1 VNSKG
6 FTLVEMMIATGIMT
20 IVVFGG
26 FQAYQYFNSQT
37 IKEAKKMDDLSEFN
51 ALTKD
56 LVSFTEGGGIS
67 TFYLNQ
73 PVKTKNCND
82 TEPCVRQLVGQN
94 FVAPTS
100 ALPNGLTGND
110 CMQFYSDAGGK
121 LEGKKAYP
129 GKITVGEKIWK
140 PKVLELSDAQELYA
154 TWILKDETSPPFLMA
169 KTRDASVFLRLLRGP
184 QSTIER
190 ISSHGGLQH
199 AFFDSDATK
208 EAVTGLVGYPFLIYN
223 ALYNNQYNIQ
233 YAQEI
238 ISCTDHR
245 SDCIALMQKV
255 QNMAGLN
262 DVAISNITGAIFPDQ
277 VFAVLFRPIDFQ
289 VPFFKNIVDRQQLPS
304 TCLSSWGNGIQSS
317 SDYFFPTKA
326 LSVSLD
332 PDETNS
338 ELGTNPL
345 NLFYLSKYA
354 TKRDMPVVK
363 GIFVAMPIDI
373 VTYKVEAG
381 ASSGVNQLVSELW
394 HHTEIKKKTKIHK
407 LTSPFTV
414 VRKLGSPEMGMWYNP
429 IKKNQP

>member
-1 VNSKG
+1 MNSKG

-20 IVVFGG
+20 IVVLGG

-94 FVAPTS
+94 FVAPTA

-110 CMQFYSDAGGK
+110 CMQFYADASGK

-184 QSTIER
+184 QSTIA
-190 ISSHGGLQH
+190 SQGSHNGLQH
-199 AFFDSDATK
+199 AFFDSDASKDVLT
-208 EAVTGLVGYPFLIYN
+208 TLIGYPFLIYN
-223 ALYNNQYNIQ
+223 ALYNNQYSIQ
-233 YAQEI
+233 HAQEI
-238 ISCTDHR
+238 ISCKDQRSKCITLMEKIGPLFQTTD
-245 SDCIALMQKV
+245 AY
-255 QNMAGLN
+255 
-262 DVAISNITGAIFPDQ
+262 ISSVTGANFPDQ
-277 VFAVLFRPIDFQ
+277 VFAVLFKPIDFQ
-289 VPFFKNIVDRQQLPS
+289 VPFFQNIVDRQQLPS

-332 PDETNS
+332 PNELNS
-338 ELGTNPL
+338 ELSNPL

-354 TKRDMPVVK
+354 TKRDMPGVK

-381 ASSGVNQLVSELW
+381 ASSGAYQLISELW
-394 HHTEIKKKTKIHK
+394 HATEIKKKVKIHK
-407 LTSPFTV
+407 LTSPFTI
-414 VRKLGSPEMGMWYNP
+414 VRRLGSPEMGMWYNP
-429 IKKNQP
+429 INKNRP

>member
-1 VNSKG
+1 
-6 FTLVEMMIATGIMT
+6 MMIATGIMT

-110 CMQFYSDAGGK
+110 CMQFYSDASGQ

-129 GKITVGEKIWK
+129 GKDLVHEKIWK
-140 PKVLELSDAQELYA
+140 PKGLELSDAQELYA

-169 KTRDASVFLRLLRGP
+169 KTRDASVFLRLLVYP
-184 QSTIER
+184 SSTIEKQ
-190 ISSHGGLQH
+190 SSHGGLQH
-199 AFFDSDATK
+199 AFFESDASK
-208 EAVTGLVGYPFLIYN
+208 DVVTGLTGYPFLVYN
-223 ALYNNQYNIQ
+223 ALYNNQYSIQ

-238 ISCTDHR
+238 ISCKDR
-245 SDCIALMQKV
+245 RGECLALMDK
-255 QNMAGLN
+255 
-262 DVAISNITGAIFPDQ
+262 AIPASNPALSSMSDDILSNTNHTNSDFPKK

-304 TCLSSWGNGIQSS
+304 TCLSSWGNGIQST

-326 LSVSLD
+326 MSVSRD
-332 PDETNS
+332 PDEEFS
-338 ELGTNPL
+338 ELGSTPI
-345 NLFYLSKYA
+345 NLFYLPKYVL
-354 TKRDMPVVK
+354 KREMPIVK
-363 GIFVAMPIDI
+363 GIYIALPIDI
-373 VTYKVEAG
+373 VTYKVEVGATAG
-381 ASSGVNQLVSELW
+381 AYQLVSELW